1 MNAEIVLKSVLGLAG
16 LWFFL
21 TYFWRGYRIDAL
33 RDELFFMRDKLF
45 MYAAEGNLD
54 FENPAYS
61 ILRERMNALIRYAHE
76 FTLTKL
82 LIALVMIKR
91 DKEYWQR
98 EQYPWIVKW
107 QESVKQLP
115 EQAQTVMNNFNESLT
130 FAMLKHMV
138 YRSFFRYLVVRPLAP
153 FVRVNVRSEVV
164 NNPQVVS
171 GVERVESDALE
182 QDARRLD
189 KTVAATA

>member
-1 MNAEIVLKSVLGLAG
+1 
-16 LWFFL
+16 
-21 TYFWRGYRIDAL
+21 
-33 RDELFFMRDKLF
+33 MRDRLF
-45 MYAAEGNLD
+45 MYAAEGNID

-61 ILRERMNALIRYAHE
+61 ILRQRMNTLIRYAHE

-82 LIALVMIKR
+82 LIALFMVKKYK
-91 DKEYWQR
+91 DYWQR
-98 EQYPWIVKW
+98 EQHPSIVKW
-107 QESVKQLP
+107 EESVKQLP
-115 EQAQTVMNNFNESLT
+115 EHAQTAMNGFNSSLM
-130 FAMLKHMV
+130 FALLKHMV
-138 YRSFFRYLVVRPLAP
+138 YRSFFRYLLVRPLAP

-189 KTVAATA
+189 KAAAATA